1 MIVARFYWITT
12 ALLVDIMHLGSKYHF
27 VQVSFI
33 LNIILGAVC
42 LVTYFPSL
50 QVQLIPLRSW
60 TGSGSNLFFIL
71 ALLAIIDAWPKGALS
86 RLLVI
91 LGL

>member
-1 MIVARFYWITT
+1 MLRLRERIACVESSAFCALTLFKLMMVARFDWIKT

-42 LVTYFPSL
+42 LVTYPPSL
-50 QVQLIPLRSW
+50 QVQLIPLGSW
-60 TGSGSNLFFIL
+60 TGRGSI
-71 ALLAIIDAWPKGALS
+71 
-86 RLLVI
+86 
-91 LGL
+91 